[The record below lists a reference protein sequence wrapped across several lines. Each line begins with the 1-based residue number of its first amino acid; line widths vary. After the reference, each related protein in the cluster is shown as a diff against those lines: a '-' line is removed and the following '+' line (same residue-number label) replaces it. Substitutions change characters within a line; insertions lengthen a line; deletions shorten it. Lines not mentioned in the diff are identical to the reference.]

1 MRLFGRK
8 KEEPKEK
15 PKEEPP
21 LEKALY
27 TLSAERSLNDQAVER
42 SRSKLRTSGT
52 EKEILSETLTRLYEA
67 ASEGRLTPTER
78 DQLVAKYQSQL
89 SSATSTFEH
98 SERLLGL
105 HELEESRAEL
115 VKMFQDKFKELNVN
129 IEDLRKRV
137 DVKPSQVM
145 AVKLPPLTPLTPP
158 AGEKAPEIKM
168 PTTEKPVPPTTT
180 PTTPAAPRRTKADDT
195 LEKLRKDLQKE
206 LEKLEQIEMEG

>member
-1 MRLFGRK
+1 MRLFGGK

-15 PKEEPP
+15 PKEEKP
-21 LEKALY
+21 LEQVLY
-27 TLSAERSLNDQAVER
+27 NLSGDKSLNDQEVER

-78 DQLVAKYQSQL
+78 DQLVAKYQKHL
-89 SSATSTFEH
+89 SSVTSTFEH
-98 SERLLGL
+98 SERLLSL
-105 HELEESRAEL
+105 HELEETRTDL
-115 VKMFQDKFKELNVN
+115 VTLFQDKFKELNVK
-129 IEDLRKRV
+129 IDDIRKRV
-137 DVKPSQVM
+137 DVKPSQAM
-145 AVKLPPLTPLTPP
+145 AIKLPPLTPPTPLV
-158 AGEKAPEIKM
+158 GEKAQESKM
-168 PTTEKPVPPTTT
+168 PTTEKPAPPTTT

>member
-1 MRLFGRK
+1 MRLFGGK

-15 PKEEPP
+15 PKEEKP
-21 LEKALY
+21 LEKVLY
-27 TLSAERSLNDQAVER
+27 TLSGDKSLNDQEVER

-67 ASEGRLTPTER
+67 ASEGRLTTIER
-78 DQLVAKYQSQL
+78 DQLVAKYQNQL
-89 SSATSTFEH
+89 SSVTSTFEH

-105 HELEESRAEL
+105 HELEETRAEL
-115 VKMFQDKFKELNVN
+115 IKMFQDKFTELNVK
-129 IEDLRKRV
+129 IDDIRKRV
-137 DVKPSQVM
+137 DVKPSQAM
-145 AVKLPPLTPLTPP
+145 AIKLPPLTPPTPP